1 MPVLTHMCWFSK
13 GLPGGLNFFE
23 INQISAVNPKTLPQL
38 HNYELCNGDSVCLY
52 RSGAFV

>member
-1 MPVLTHMCWFSK
+1 MCLFSK

-38 HNYELCNGDSVCLY
+38 HNYELCNGDSVRIY
-52 RSGAFV
+52 RSAAFI